1 MLLRNLFTALLVA
14 VSING
19 ARAAPRWLNLLPTPT
34 LPKATQSGFAPV
46 NGIRVWYAVFGR
58 GEPVLLLHGGL
69 ANANYWGHQVRALQ
83 RHYQVIVMESRGHGR
98 SSRNQEPYGYDL
110 MASDVVGLLDH
121 LKIRKAAIVGWSDG
135 AIIGLDI
142 AMKHPE
148 RVTKLF
154 AFAANSGS
162 IWRCGYCD
170 KRRLQR
176 LHRAGP
182 ERSTSASRRR
192 RTEYKTFVAEIT
204 RMWESQPKWSASD
217 LAAIKVPT
225 WIVDGDHD
233 EAIKRENT
241 EFMAASI
248 PGAGLLI
255 QPQVS
260 HFSFLQDPSSSPT
273 TCCVSCAWRGEGRS
287 RGEIRGV
294 SASQGD
300 DRIRAEILDAS
311 LRSLTGSTARL
322 RSSRRTPEVRLLATL
337 ESDANSSRP
346 HPSARHA
353 TRSVHAH
360 TSSGNGFAVAR
371 G

>member
-1 MLLRNLFTALLVA
+1 MFRKLLTALLVM
-14 VSING
+14 VSIN
-19 ARAAPRWLNLLPTPT
+19 AAHAAPQWLSLPPTPT
-34 LPKATQSGFAPV
+34 LPKAAQSGFAPV
-46 NGIRVWYAVFGR
+46 NGIKVWYAVFGR

-83 RHYQVIVMESRGHGR
+83 RRYQVIVMESRGHGR

-154 AFAANSGS
+154 AFAANSDPSGVADIAS
-162 IWRCGYCD
+162 SDVFNAYIA
-170 KRRLQR
+170 
-176 LHRAGP
+176 RAGEEYKRLSP
-182 ERSTSASRRR
+182 TP
-192 RTEYKTFVAEIT
+192 TEYKSFVAEIT
-204 RMWESQPKWSASD
+204 KMWESQPKWTASD

-241 EFMAASI
+241 EFMAANI

-255 QPQVS
+255 QPEVS
-260 HFSFLQDPSSSPT
+260 HFSFLQDPEQFNDD
-273 TCCVSCAWRGEGRS
+273 VLRFLERRGE
-287 RGEIRGV
+287 
-294 SASQGD
+294 
-300 DRIRAEILDAS
+300 RAGAA
-311 LRSLTGSTARL
+311 AR
-322 RSSRRTPEVRLLATL
+322 
-337 ESDANSSRP
+337 
-346 HPSARHA
+346 
-353 TRSVHAH
+353 
-360 TSSGNGFAVAR
+360 
-371 G
+371 